1 MYTFTGRIRYSELD
15 RSGRLSLPSL
25 INYFQDCSTFQSE
38 ELGVG
43 TEFLR
48 RRKQVWVLTYWQ
60 IEIARLPTLG
70 EQIEVGTFATI
81 FKGLYGHRNFILYD
95 GQGEMLSWADSIW
108 AFIDLEKGRPV
119 RPSDECVLPYETAEP
134 LPMKQEGRKIGR
146 VDGGLAHLSF
156 PVARQHLD
164 TNEHVNNGQYVQMA
178 LNLFEEDSVVKRVRV
193 EYKKSAVLG
202 DEIFPYYAK
211 EAGRTVV
218 ELCDKDKN
226 PYAIVEMVFD

>member
-15 RSGRLSLPSL
+15 KNGKLSLPGL

-43 TEFLR
+43 VEFFR
-48 RRKQVWVLTYWQ
+48 RRKQVWVLSYWQ
-60 IEIARLPTLG
+60 IEITRLPKLG
-70 EQIEVGTFATI
+70 EQIKIGTFATA
-81 FKGLYGHRNFILYD
+81 FNGLYGHRNFILYD
-95 GQGEMLSWADSIW
+95 ESGEMLSCADSIW
-108 AFIDLEKGRPV
+108 AFIDLDKGRPV
-119 RPSDECVLPYETAEP
+119 RPSEECVSPYETADP
-134 LPMKQEGRKIGR
+134 LPMKQEGRKISR
-146 VDGGLAHLSF
+146 PAGGIAYPSF
-156 PVARQHLD
+156 SVARHHLD

-178 LNLFEEDSVVKRVRV
+178 LNLLEDDPAVKRVRV

-202 DEIFPYYAK
+202 DEILPYYAK

-218 ELCDKDKN
+218 ELCDKGKN